1 MAPQVH
7 LLSVVPGSGLLFGL
21 MLAAA
26 IGGGYAARALRVP
39 RVVGYL
45 LAGAG
50 LKLLLQWLLIGPDDD
65 TAARL
70 ATIEELNA
78 AAAPLKPVKDL
89 ALGIILFSIGGV
101 FESRHLKAVGKKV
114 FKIALGES
122 GLTFVLVLM
131 GTAVAG
137 MMVGGDT
144 PAHVI
149 ICFALLLAFASVATA
164 PAATLSVL
172 REYDAKGPATDTI
185 LSLTGVNN
193 VVCLVTFQVC
203 FLLLAAAGAL
213 GEVRLSP
220 GGVWLN
226 LATTTLGSLLLGT
239 LLGFALSVVHARLQI
254 AETVLI
260 LVATLIILGAG
271 EGWLLEH
278 HDVSYNFL
286 LTALCLGA
294 TFANIAIDPDRLEDS
309 LRKIAQ
315 PVLVGFFAI
324 AGYQLHLAD
333 LFELR
338 WVGGAY
344 VVCRLVGKA
353 AGTWLGMRWSKAT
366 GELNPLLGTALL
378 CQAAV
383 VIGLADFVDSYWEND
398 WAERFATVV
407 LGSVVIFEVCGP
419 LLIKWVVVRSGE
431 VKAVTLLHRPGSTAA
446 GSASILALTW
456 TALLRALGLGQKM
469 TAAGQESLKVRHIM
483 RTKVKCIPATAD
495 LDEVLHLVEQSRHN
509 HFPVIDE
516 EDGLVGV
523 IHFSDIREIIYDPFL
538 SRLMTAVD
546 LSNPNTRAVS
556 ADMSLEEVLRAFQEG
571 DVGSLPVVESSESR
585 NVVGIIEQRDLLRAL
600 HLSRVRR

>member
-1 MAPQVH
+1 MAPQIH

-50 LKLLLQWLLIGPDDD
+50 LKLLLQGLLVGPDDD

-70 ATIEELNA
+70 ATIEELEA
-78 AAAPLKPVKDL
+78 AADQLKPVKDL

-101 FESRHLKAVGKKV
+101 FESRHLKAVGQKV
-114 FKIALGES
+114 FKISLGES
-122 GLTFVLVLM
+122 GLTFVLVLI

-149 ICFALLLAFASVATA
+149 LCFALLLAFASVATA

-193 VVCLVTFQVC
+193 VLCLVTFQVC
-203 FLLLAAAGAL
+203 FLLLAAVGAL
-213 GEVRLSP
+213 GEVKLSP
-220 GGVWLN
+220 GGVWLD
-226 LATTTLGSLLLGT
+226 LATTTLGSLLLGI
-239 LLGFALSVVHARLQI
+239 LLGFALSIAHARLQI

-294 TFANIAIDPDRLEDS
+294 TFSNIAIDPERLDDS
-309 LRKIAQ
+309 LRKITQ
-315 PVLVGFFAI
+315 PVLVGFFVI

-333 LFELR
+333 IFELR
-338 WVGGAY
+338 WVGGTY
-344 VVCRLVGKA
+344 VVCRLAGKA
-353 AGTWLGMRWSKAT
+353 VGTWLGMRWSQST
-366 GELNPLLGTALL
+366 GELHPYLGTALL

-383 VIGLADFVDSYWEND
+383 VIGLADFVDSYWENE
-398 WAERFATVV
+398 WAARFTTVV
-407 LGSVVIFEVCGP
+407 LGSVVIFEICGP

-431 VKAVTLLHRPGSTAA
+431 VKAVTLLRRPRSTAT
-446 GSASILALTW
+446 GSASIITLTW
-456 TALLRALGLGQKM
+456 TALLRALGLGRRIT
-469 TAAGQESLKVRHIM
+469 TASRESLKVRHIM
-483 RTKVKCIPATAD
+483 RTKVKCIPAKAD
-495 LDEVLHLVEQSRHN
+495 LDEVLRIVEHSRHS
-509 HFPVIDE
+509 HFPVVDQ

-556 ADMSLEEVLRAFQEG
+556 SDMSLEEVLQAFQEE
-571 DVGSLPVVESSESR
+571 DLGSLPVVESSDSHS
-585 NVVGIIEQRDLLRAL
+585 VVGIIEQRDLLRAL
-600 HLSRVRR
+600 HLSQTRK